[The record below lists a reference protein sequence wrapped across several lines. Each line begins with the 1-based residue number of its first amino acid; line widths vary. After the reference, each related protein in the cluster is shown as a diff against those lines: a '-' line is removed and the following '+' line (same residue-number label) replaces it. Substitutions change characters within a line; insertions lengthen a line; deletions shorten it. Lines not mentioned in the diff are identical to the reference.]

1 MRHPPGDAPGALR
14 IAAAS
19 DSETTNTPENGIV
32 TLTFVGRP
40 EVGADPAVHIMLH
53 FGRTLPGARH

>member
-19 DSETTNTPENGIV
+19 DSETTNTPENYSSVNPTFSV
-32 TLTFVGRP
+32 T
-40 EVGADPAVHIMLH
+40 
-53 FGRTLPGARH
+53 